1 MNTPEQKGA
10 DAPTKESSPEDASSV
25 GVLGKDMLK
34 GAVKGAMAG
43 AVKGAMAGA
52 LEGAL
57 DEVNKS
63 AADAE
68 EAKLEKQA
76 EHDRK

>member
-43 AVKGAMAGA
+43 A